1 MAKKEMKEEDAASA
15 KDMQQRYLEL
25 QLYDQQM
32 RQAQQQMQAV
42 EQQTMEIEY
51 VVQCLDEI
59 MNVEAGTELFIPI
72 SSGIFLKA
80 TLVDSKEALVNVG
93 GGTAVKKQIPEV
105 KELLRAQIHELR
117 RVQEE
122 LAAKMEEIARRAA
135 VIESDVRKLTGI

>member
-32 RQAQQQMQAV
+32 RQLQQQMQAV
-42 EQQTMEIEY
+42 EQQAFEIEY
-51 VVQCLDEI
+51 VVQCLDDI
-59 MNVEAGTELFIPI
+59 MKIEVNTDAFVPI
-72 SSGIFLKA
+72 SSGVFLKA
-80 TLVDSKEALVNVG
+80 KLLDNKEALVNVG

-117 RVQEE
+117 RVQED

-135 VIESDVRKLTGI
+135 AIESEVRKLTGV